1 MPKSQDRILTTHV
14 GSLVRPPELSRYIE
28 AIDNGVKVDQAA
40 FDRCLADFVADVVKR
55 QQQAGVDVVSD
66 GEFGKFRSWSFYVLD
81 RLGGIEERAV
91 EAARGAGRD
100 QLMFPDFYA
109 EYFPTQKLPKRG
121 TAVCVGPITYKGQA
135 AVQKDIAV
143 FKAALKGAAVADA
156 FLPVVAPAS
165 AVPRHK
171 NEYYKDDE
179 EFLFKLAEA
188 LREEYQAIVDAGL
201 MVQIDDAFLPYMYD
215 VAFAASEL
223 EQYRKWAAVR
233 IEALNH
239 AIAGLPEERI
249 RYHICWGSF
258 NTPHVTDVPLRDI
271 VDLVLES
278 ESRRLLHRDGKSAA
292 RARVAG
298 VGKREIARRP
308 QAHSRRHQP
317 CHQCRRTSRTGRR
330 AIDAA
335 GAAGR
340 AGERLGRHRLRLCP
354 DAPRAA
360 RSPLDH
366 VGEIG
371 GARRGRAAG
380 VAGIVGQESGLALAP
395 VQLCASSL
403 IRQPHI
409 ILGEH
414 RHRRLRAEQ
423 VVELGELDF
432 LVERAFGNPVQQHG
446 HPP

>member
-40 FDRCLADFVADVVKR
+40 FDRCLADSVADVVKR
-55 QQQAGVDVVSD
+55 QQQAGIDVVSD

-121 TAVCVGPITYKGQA
+121 TTVCVGPITYKGQA

-143 FKAALKGAAVADA
+143 FKAGLKGAAVADA

-271 VDLVLES
+271 VDLVLRVKAGAYCIEMGNPRHEHEWRVWES
-278 ESRRLLHRDGKSAA
+278 VKLP
-292 RARVAG
+292 AG
-298 VGKREIARRP
+298 RKLIPGVISHATNVVEHP
-308 QAHSRRHQP
+308 D
-317 CHQCRRTSRTGRR
+317 
-330 AIDAA
+330 DAA

-340 AGERLGRHRLRLCP
+340 AGERVGRHRLRLCP

-366 VGEIG
+366 VGQIG
-371 GARRGRAAG
+371 GACRGRAAG
-380 VAGIVGQESGLALAP
+380 VAGLVGQEAA
-395 VQLCASSL
+395 
-403 IRQPHI
+403 
-409 ILGEH
+409 
-414 RHRRLRAEQ
+414 
-423 VVELGELDF
+423 
-432 LVERAFGNPVQQHG
+432 
-446 HPP
+446 